1 MLKALAK
8 NGGVIQICFVSS
20 FVKTPEPNPERE
32 TAMAQLEEKYGSRRD
47 IRDEETR
54 KKWREE
60 YMAIRKNFPEERAK
74 IKDIVDHI
82 DYVVDLIGIDYVGIG
97 TDFDGGGGVDGCD
110 DVSDMP
116 NITMELIRRGY
127 SEKDIVKIWGG
138 NLMRVFRD
146 VGNIAQEYQ
155 QKPLL

>member
-1 MLKALAK
+1 
-8 NGGVIQICFVSS
+8 
-20 FVKTPEPNPERE
+20 
-32 TAMAQLEEKYGSRRD
+32 
-47 IRDEETR
+47 
-54 KKWREE
+54 
-60 YMAIRKNFPEERAK
+60 
-74 IKDIVDHI
+74 
-82 DYVVDLIGIDYVGIG
+82 
-97 TDFDGGGGVDGCD
+97 
-110 DVSDMP
+110 MP